1 MGIGIEYRHPQI
13 MLKIV
18 PNAGPSISM
27 VLLAYNE
34 EESIA
39 QAISDCI
46 DFGDRYLSDYEVI
59 VVDDGS
65 SDCTSSIVTAAENHR
80 VKLIKHKTNQG
91 MGASMRDGYLMA
103 EKDYIAHLPGDR
115 QVRPD
120 ALLPM
125 LDLVSPNHV
134 IVSSFANPP
143 SGQARVAMSM
153 VFRGLTKTIGNMKVN
168 FAGTYL
174 FHRDWMSTLRLSDAD
189 SDTFLFSF
197 QLLELMRRE
206 RARFS
211 TVKIPTYPRHHGQ
224 SKEATLPRI
233 VSMFREIAK
242 GRIKS

>member
-1 MGIGIEYRHPQI
+1 
-13 MLKIV
+13 
-18 PNAGPSISM
+18 M

-39 QAISDCI
+39 QAISDCL
-46 DFGDRYLSDYEVI
+46 DFGAQYLSDYEVI

-65 SDCTSSIVTAAENHR
+65 SDCTADIVNKTDNPR
-80 VKLIKHKTNQG
+80 VKLLKHSTNLG
-91 MGASMRDGYLMA
+91 MGASMRDGYHLA
-103 EKDYIAHLPGDR
+103 EKEYIAHLPGDR

-134 IVSSFANPP
+134 IVSSFSNPP
-143 SGQARVAMSM
+143 SGQARVLMSM
-153 VFRGLTKTIGNMKVN
+153 FFRGLTKTVGNMKVN

-174 FHRDWMSTLRLSDAD
+174 FHRDWLSTLRLSDAD
-189 SDTFLFSF
+189 SDTFLYSF

-206 RARFS
+206 RARFT
-211 TVKIPTYPRHHGQ
+211 TVKIPTYPRTHGQ

-233 VSMFREIAK
+233 VNMFKEIAK
-242 GRIKS
+242 GRIES